1 MPFLMQPTHCGLSN
15 CLKSTPPEIPKPS
28 KISEAFQEVVT
39 TELLKM
45 VPEAFIVSGPRHHC
59 SSKIS
64 ENQAFPRA
72 TQSVKGLFGAT
83 NSATPPRQ
91 VAMPPIGDI

>member
-1 MPFLMQPTHCGLSN
+1 
-15 CLKSTPPEIPKPS
+15 
-28 KISEAFQEVVT
+28 
-39 TELLKM
+39 M
-45 VPEAFIVSGPRHHC
+45 VPRGLIISGPRHHY

-91 VAMPPIGDI
+91 VAMAQIGNIGLVGLDGGVEGVK